1 MKFEDE
7 MEKKWQT
14 LLNVVNRLIGL
25 FRVFATSWSE
35 WIENCTGWMSKCIS
49 GNGGNVETRWI
60 GTSLSIWFLTFVLSM
75 SVVHVIEWCLWVILI
90 DLECLEWKWTTSHS
104 LPISSSSCSSW
115 HAHSFEMA
123 LWKVKNWDMFI
134 HSVVW
139 VPASSTWLSWGKLWK
154 QEGFVINF
162 LWLAICYVFVI
173 AGLTG
178 RTGRRS
184 GRPSL
189 CSVLYCST
197 GRSEGRKEREKAE
210 RRRQIHN
217 QTPNPVWANLRSFA
231 HSGWREWW
239 QAMQSQLL
247 CFLL

>member
-1 MKFEDE
+1 
-7 MEKKWQT
+7 
-14 LLNVVNRLIGL
+14 
-25 FRVFATSWSE
+25 
-35 WIENCTGWMSKCIS
+35 
-49 GNGGNVETRWI
+49 
-60 GTSLSIWFLTFVLSM
+60 M
-75 SVVHVIEWCLWVILI
+75 SVGCVVDWLLWLFLI
-90 DLECLEWKWTTSHS
+90 DLECLKWKWTTSHS
-104 LPISSSSCSSW
+104 PPISSSSCSSW
-115 HAHSFEMA
+115 HAYSFEMA

-154 QEGFVINF
+154 QEGFVIKF
-162 LWLAICYVFVI
+162 LLFAICYVLLMLNWLEELEELDGRPSALLCTV
-173 AGLTG
+173 LLCYTG
-178 RTGRRS
+178 RRPGRRS
-184 GRPSL
+184 G
-189 CSVLYCST
+189 
-197 GRSEGRKEREKAE
+197 GREGREKAE

>member
-1 MKFEDE
+1 
-7 MEKKWQT
+7 
-14 LLNVVNRLIGL
+14 
-25 FRVFATSWSE
+25 
-35 WIENCTGWMSKCIS
+35 
-49 GNGGNVETRWI
+49 
-60 GTSLSIWFLTFVLSM
+60 M
-75 SVVHVIEWCLWVILI
+75 SVGCVVEWLLWLLLI
-90 DLECLEWKWTTSHS
+90 DLECLKWKWTTSHS
-104 LPISSSSCSSW
+104 LPIPSSSCSSW
-115 HAHSFEMA
+115 HVHSFEMA

-139 VPASSTWLSWGKLWK
+139 VPASSTWLSLGKLWK
-154 QEGFVINF
+154 QEGFVTIF
-162 LWLAICYVFVI
+162 LLFAICYVFVN

-178 RTGRRS
+178 RTGRRT

-189 CSVLYCST
+189 CSALYCYTGRT
-197 GRSEGRKEREKAE
+197 GRSGRPSFCSALLCTVLLYWKNWKKKWRKGMEKAE

-231 HSGWREWW
+231 HSGWRERW